1 MSLPPPVCQVMNF
14 SSPLTVPPGCWH
26 VLSLQLLS
34 RSLPTNLLSTLSLNT
49 SLGTALQ
56 IPLYFH
62 STPSKVKMVSDYY
75 YLSVRY
81 LKNY

>member
-14 SSPLTVPPGCWH
+14 SAPLTVPQGSWH

-34 RSLPTNLLSTLSLNT
+34 RTLPINQVFTLSLYT
-49 SLGTALQ
+49 SLGTVLH

-62 STPSKVKMVSDYY
+62 SSPSEVNK
-75 YLSVRY
+75 L
-81 LKNY
+81 L